1 MTEEPAKLGSRVRKW
16 REGQKMSRRQLAE
29 ATGLTEQFIITL
41 EEESLC
47 PAIGPLQKIAR
58 ALNVRLGTFMDDQIT
73 RDPIISR
80 NKDRKVDWSVQR
92 AQGRRASL
100 IFYSLAHG
108 KNDRAMEP
116 FFVEILP
123 EQKAEHEL
131 SSHQGEEFIM
141 LQYGRLKVVYGNE
154 TFVLEPGDT
163 IYYNSIV
170 PHYVG
175 ADGGEPA
182 GIYAVLYNPD

>member
-1 MTEEPAKLGSRVRKW
+1 MGDPSKLGARIKNW
-16 REGQKMSRRQLAE
+16 RENQGMSRQQLAE
-29 ATGLTEQFIITL
+29 STGLTEQFITTL
-41 EEESLC
+41 EEENLC
-47 PAIGPLQKIAR
+47 PSIGPLQKIAR
-58 ALNVRLGTFMDDQIT
+58 ALNVRLGTFMDDQIS

-80 NKDRKVDWSVQR
+80 KNEREIDLTIQR
-92 AQGRRASL
+92 AQGKRAAF
-100 IFYSLAHG
+100 IFHSLAHG
-108 KNDRAMEP
+108 KSDRAMEP

-123 EQKAEHEL
+123 EPEGDRNL

-154 TFVLEPGDT
+154 EFVLEPGDT
-163 IYYNSIV
+163 IYYNSIM